1 MYKTQVRNIL
11 ASETED
17 EYTMTLESLKDTW
30 SQAFRDYFYSSLE
43 GRNRRILM
51 SYRGHLHTCNYNADS
66 VTTDNSESMNA
77 VVKRFQNFSEVSVD
91 RMVHA
96 MYRLQLSYGVQL
108 NKSINGFGPF
118 TPVLG
123 TSLSSMQPPE
133 CTEYDHMLQ
142 SLPATAFRGE
152 IKDTVADIAC
162 SLKVLHVPGHQCFR
176 SALCG

>member
-30 SQAFRDYFYSSLE
+30 TQAFRDYFYSSLE

-77 VVKRFQNFSEVSVD
+77 VVKRFQNFSEVSID

-96 MYRLQLSYGVQL
+96 MPRLWNNCGLQDTYRLEMYRQG
-108 NKSINGFGPF
+108 NFGIRPKPKIF
-118 TPVLG
+118 
-123 TSLSSMQPPE
+123 
-133 CTEYDHMLQ
+133 
-142 SLPATAFRGE
+142 
-152 IKDTVADIAC
+152 I
-162 SLKVLHVPGHQCFR
+162 GHR
-176 SALCG
+176 SRRLV